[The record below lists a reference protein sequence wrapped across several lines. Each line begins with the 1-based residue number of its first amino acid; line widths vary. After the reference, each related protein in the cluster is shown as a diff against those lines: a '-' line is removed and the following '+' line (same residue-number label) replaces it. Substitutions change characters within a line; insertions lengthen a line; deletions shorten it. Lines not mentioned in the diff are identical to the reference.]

1 MAIRKF
7 LTSVADVY
15 AYDASDNLLFSA
27 KTLLDS
33 SIDVKVGSA
42 EVRGGQGNS
51 LLYVYYH
58 TGAMSVALTDAQF
71 NLGFL
76 AETVGASVATGN
88 DVYVEETVTLNSS
101 KQGTVVGTPLA
112 LPNSGAIYGW
122 LTLPGGD
129 VEKVTFTGSTFTSAD
144 GSNGD
149 VCCVRYYANNAAS
162 RSITI
167 PANILPSSVRLV
179 MEASLNSGDQAGAN
193 KIGKLQVLVPRA
205 QLSGAFTISLK
216 SDGVSNTPLSAMA
229 LADTDLTSAACSNTP
244 IYAKLTEILDSVN
257 WYDDVTA
264 LAVDGG
270 DFALTHPATST
281 LKVWAIKG
289 NSTDAPFLA
298 PVADLTFTSGTVGTA
313 TIGAHTGIVTTVAAG
328 STLLKAVITSKTSI
342 EASCTL
348 TVS

>member
-33 SIDVKVGSA
+33 SIDVKVGSS
-42 EVRGGQGNS
+42 EVRGGRGNS

-76 AETVGASVATGN
+76 GETVGSSVATGN

-101 KQGTVVGTPLA
+101 KQGTVAKTPLA

-129 VEKVTFTGSTFTSAD
+129 IEKVTFSGSTFTSAD

-149 VCCVRYYANNAAS
+149 VCCIRYYANDAAS

-193 KIGKLQVLVPRA
+193 KIGVLQVLVPRA

-229 LADTDLTSAACSNTP
+229 LADTTLTSAACSNVP
-244 IYAKLTEILDSVN
+244 VYAKLTEILDSVN

-264 LAVDGG
+264 LAIDGG
-270 DFALTHPATST
+270 DFGLTHSATST

-298 PVADLTFTSGTVGTA
+298 PVADLTFTSGTTA
-313 TIGAHTGIVTTVAAG
+313 TATVGLHTGVVTTVATG
-328 STLLKAVITSKTSI
+328 TTLLKAVITAKTAV